1 MKIEIWADYAC
12 PFCYIGKSTLDRA
25 IEELGIKDEVEIVY
39 KAFQLDPN
47 APKESTE
54 NTITHLS
61 KKYRVPYSEAEK
73 MVNNVILHGKRE
85 GLDFRFDLAQ
95 GTNTFDAHRL
105 TKLAGK
111 VNLSNGLNMVLYD
124 AYFTKGINIAD
135 VTNLVKIGQSL
146 GIESNIID
154 DLFKTN
160 QYETE
165 VKRDIE
171 EANRKNINA
180 VPYFLINGRTSI
192 KGAQSLAYFI
202 QALQDNRVL

>member
-12 PFCYIGKSTLDRA
+12 PFCYIGKTTLDQA
-25 IEELGIKDEVEIVY
+25 IEKLGIKEEVEIVY

-47 APKESTE
+47 APKESAE

-73 MVNNVILHGKRE
+73 MVNNVVLHAKNT
-85 GLDFRFDLAQ
+85 GLELRFDLVHE
-95 GTNTFDAHRL
+95 TNTFDAHRL
-105 TKLAGK
+105 TKLVDKSNVG
-111 VNLSNGLNMVLYD
+111 NLLNKALYE
-124 AYFTKGINIAD
+124 AHFTKGINLSKNE
-135 VTNLVKIGQSL
+135 NLMNIG
-146 GIESNIID
+146 ESVGLDPKLINE
-154 DLFKTN
+154 LLVSN

-171 EANRKNINA
+171 EANRKNIHA

-192 KGAQSLAYFI
+192 KGAQSLAFFI
-202 QALQDNRVL
+202 QALSDNR